1 MPNTTP
7 VTPARVPIVDPETG
21 FVSRPWYMFFTSLL
35 ANSGGGTGSGTVT
48 NVATGTGLTGG
59 PITTTGTIQL
69 ATAYGDARNP
79 YGSKTANYVLA
90 APNGAAGVPTFRALV
105 AADVP
110 TLNQNTTGN
119 AATATKTTNVAGGV
133 AYQIPYQSAV
143 DTTAFI
149 PAPTTASTYLSWNGS
164 AFTWGTVSAT
174 VNWAVP
180 GALGST
186 TPNDVYVSSGNDN
199 AIAYF
204 GGTGGKQVLSS
215 TYLKADVTGNG
226 TFGAYTG
233 TTNKYN
239 ISSAYGYIAGGL
251 GATNS
256 CFFGT
261 PNNGADT
268 CVVSYNAYWDPSSGG
283 SGNYIY
289 DKSTSAAMWA
299 VTSGSHAFRT
309 ASLGTAGNP
318 ISWNTPLSLSGN
330 LVYAE
335 TFATKIVSQ
344 SASAGVGYATGAGGA
359 VTQLT
364 SKSTGVTLNNV
375 CGKITMAANA
385 LAGNTNVSFTLT
397 NSTIAATDVVIVNAS
412 NVAGAAPT
420 ANTYMVTVDS
430 VLAGSCRILVRNVS
444 AVSASQALVL
454 NFAVIKAVNA

>member
-1 MPNTTP
+1 MPNPTP
-7 VTPARVPIVDPETG
+7 VTPAREPIIDPATG

-119 AATATKTTNVAGGV
+119 AATATNIAGGV
-133 AYQIPYQSAV
+133 AYEIPYQSAAS
-143 DTTAFI
+143 TTAFI

-186 TPNDVYVSSGNDN
+186 TPNDVYVSSGNAN
-199 AIAYF
+199 AIAF
-204 GGTGGKQVLSS
+204 FDPAVAKKIISD
-215 TYLKADVTGNG
+215 LKFRADPDGNG
-226 TFGAYTG
+226 TLGVYAS
-233 TTNKYN
+233 TTNNYS
-239 ISSAYGYIAGGL
+239 IGSSYGYIAGGSGSTL
-251 GATNS
+251 S

-268 CVVSYNAYWDPSSGG
+268 CVVSYNAYWDPSSGFAG
-283 SGNYIY
+283 EYIY
-289 DKSTSAAMWA
+289 DKTGAAAMWA
-299 VTSGSHAFRT
+299 ITSGGHAFRT
-309 ASLGTAGNP
+309 ASSGTGGTA
-318 ISWNTPLSLSGN
+318 ITWNTPLQLVGN

-344 SASAGVGYATGAGGA
+344 STSAGVGYATGAGSS

-364 SKSTGVTLNNV
+364 SKSTAVTLNNI
-375 CGKITMAANA
+375 CGKIQMAANS
-385 LAGNTNVSFTLT
+385 LAGNTNVSFTLN

-412 NVAGAAPT
+412 NVGGSSPT
-420 ANTYMVTVDS
+420 ANTYMVAVDS

-444 AVSASQALVL
+444 AVSASQALIL
-454 NFAVIKAVNA
+454 NFAVIKAVQA